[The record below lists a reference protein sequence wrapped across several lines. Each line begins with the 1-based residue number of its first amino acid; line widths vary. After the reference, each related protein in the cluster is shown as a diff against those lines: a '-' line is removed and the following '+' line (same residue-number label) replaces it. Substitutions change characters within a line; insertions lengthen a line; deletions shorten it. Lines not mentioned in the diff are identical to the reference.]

1 MWTLKCELRSIQD
14 RSKWV
19 WTLSQSELKSI
30 SDRSRLRSNLVWM
43 APKSLPAS
51 HADDYERSFNRSQTE
66 ILGQAAIRH
75 AREFKEAWHS
85 MDRSTFNRH
94 IDIPTIYHQLKQTQ
108 NPRLSSLSSTTGT
121 HPTNIRNATTSRK
134 PTTGTFP
141 TTTNIN
147 AQSTNDNKP
156 VNHQP
161 IRHSERLESQR
172 RMSELDIKTPRNPR
186 TSDEDS
192 KHRSRK
198 LKIINSK
205 SREQNNLI
213 IYIYIYML
221 FFYLVWRCPMTI
233 RLLLGRLMKFRSFTF
248 APFLLVN
255 HHGMLFNYLYS
266 GGSLFITCSL
276 FIFINI
282 TNLLLTVF

>member
-1 MWTLKCELRSIQD
+1 MTLLGWQFICWLYLRICAEPYILKISCFRRLVVCVLLILWDIRKGMYRTYPVHVNSSI
-14 RSKWV
+14 
-19 WTLSQSELKSI
+19 
-30 SDRSRLRSNLVWM
+30 
-43 APKSLPAS
+43 PKSV
-51 HADDYERSFNRSQTE
+51 ERVTKVNR
-66 ILGQAAIRH
+66 IGLGL
-75 AREFKEAWHS
+75 AWHS

-108 NPRLSSLSSTTGT
+108 NPRLSSLSSTAGT